1 MLKSKSEHPTITEN
15 REVIHK
21 IGITGG
27 KVETRIANAKL
38 DPTYL
43 MADVEIVATYEL
55 YNINHTKLEHILHK
69 FFESAKLDIQIS
81 DRFGNPLVP
90 QEWFLVS
97 VFIIDEVVEKVRN
110 KTLSNY
116 QYDVESAC
124 LVKG

>member
-69 FFESAKLDIQIS
+69 FFESAKLDIQIN
-81 DRFGNPLVP
+81 DRFGNPVVP
-90 QEWFLVS
+90 QEWFLVPI
-97 VFIIDEVVEKVRN
+97 FIIDEVVEKI
-110 KTLSNY
+110 KDGTISKYSYDMKSATLVS
-116 QYDVESAC
+116 
-124 LVKG
+124 L